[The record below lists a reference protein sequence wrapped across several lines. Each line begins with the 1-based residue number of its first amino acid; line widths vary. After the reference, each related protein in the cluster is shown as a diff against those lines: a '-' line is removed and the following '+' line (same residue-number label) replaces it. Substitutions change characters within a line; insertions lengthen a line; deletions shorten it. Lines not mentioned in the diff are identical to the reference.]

1 MYIVCRQS
9 FFNYFTLVC
18 AFVTRIIAQDNCRL
32 MLVEYKSSVE
42 QYPYLVPREDFSP
55 HKSYKAIPLYR
66 SIQLKNRGTEIKADL
81 RYTLVPYLHL
91 YLHKERNIHSRA
103 KQLYTIELL
112 LQNLGSLLYVIL
124 FLLLYLGIEFSG
136 RVEKVII
143 LSGVES

>member
-1 MYIVCRQS
+1 MQTS
-9 FFNYFTLVC
+9 WTEL
-18 AFVTRIIAQDNCRL
+18 AL
-32 MLVEYKSSVE
+32 LVESKSTVE
-42 QYPYLVPREDFSP
+42 QYPYIVPRENFFP
-55 HKSYKAIPLYR
+55 HTNSYKAIPLYKN
-66 SIQLKNRGTEIKADL
+66 IQLKNRGTEIKADL
-81 RYTLVPYLHL
+81 RYTLLPYLHL
-91 YLHKERNIHSRA
+91 YLHKERSVHSRA